1 MSAWARLP
9 NMGASKTDDHDSPF
23 LSTFAQ
29 LARSGLDHDEINRRI
44 GAGALRRVRS
54 GVYAHE
60 PEEAPAKYVNS
71 PEGPLYKKV
80 ELLFGLN
87 EARVELRREGE
98 AILCEGNFER
108 PRSRC
113 NPGR

>member
-9 NMGASKTDDHDSPF
+9 NMGASKTDVHDSPF

-44 GAGALRRVRS
+44 GAGTLRRVRS

-60 PEEAPAKYVNS
+60 PEAAPAGS
-71 PEGPLYKKV
+71 GP
-80 ELLFGLN
+80 
-87 EARVELRREGE
+87 A
-98 AILCEGNFER
+98 A
-108 PRSRC
+108 RSRPSMTAASISC
-113 NPGR
+113 LPAEV